1 MKEHHLQSSGIRRRS
16 QNSNDNDMF
25 ENIVV
30 SETLVDYVRDKFLEH
45 FLKIQLNQFDE
56 SVRGE

>member
-16 QNSNDNDMF
+16 QSSNDNDMF

-45 FLKIQLNQFDE
+45 FSQDQFDE